1 MPARDATGN
10 SRPAAAPWWLPAA
23 LFTPGQPLEARR
35 RLFLILMVLPVVVYV
50 AVAALYP
57 VALGIGYSFFRYNLL
72 RPNRTMFVGFG
83 NYVDLWSDAAM
94 RASLL
99 NTLVFTIAAVAV
111 EFILGLGLA
120 LLLWRDRLTSQVAL
134 ALLLVPVAVTPLC
147 AGLIFHALLT
157 PDYGPIGYWARVLGL
172 SGEHGFLGSPA
183 TALGTIVVMDVWQ
196 WTPLMA
202 LILLAGL
209 KAIPAAVLE
218 AAAID
223 GATAWQ
229 RLTTVVLPMMVP
241 AILLALVLRMID
253 ASMVFDPI
261 FATTNGGPNNAT
273 NVLMIEAVKEGLEFF
288 NIGLAGA
295 ISVIMM
301 LFVGVMASVFFV
313 LIARADRALAP

>member
-1 MPARDATGN
+1 M
-10 SRPAAAPWWLPAA
+10 
-23 LFTPGQPLEARR
+23 
-35 RLFLILMVLPVVVYV
+35 
-50 AVAALYP
+50 
-57 VALGIGYSFFRYNLL
+57 
-72 RPNRTMFVGFG
+72 
-83 NYVDLWSDAAM
+83 
-94 RASLL
+94 
-99 NTLVFTIAAVAV
+99 
-111 EFILGLGLA
+111 
-120 LLLWRDRLTSQVAL
+120 
-134 ALLLVPVAVTPLC
+134 PVAVTPLC